1 MIDESD
7 KKANYLLRFC
17 QPITDTISFIFKY
30 IDPTDEE
37 ELINCACST
46 GKNLS
51 SSEPTLPSRPN
62 PDRFIF
68 SVSLTVHLWG
78 GEGCQNLF
86 EGVNLAKIN
95 VLLEHV
101 TKRNQRLLLKS
112 IRKGIQ
118 VHTCLGPF
126 FLNWSTRS
134 WYKVHQSR
142 ETWKRNE
149 RRYWQFYILL
159 RRIRLSIAT
168 WSALFVRLWQI
179 HFWKR
184 KKINCE
190 RNLTW
195 LRK

>member
-51 SSEPTLPSRPN
+51 LSESTLPSRPD

-86 EGVNLAKIN
+86 ESVNLAKIN

-126 FLNWSTRS
+126 LKILDQLGHGIKSDASQKDIKFSIGFD
-134 WYKVHQSR
+134 QSR
-142 ETWKRNE
+142 ET
-149 RRYWQFYILL
+149 
-159 RRIRLSIAT
+159 
-168 WSALFVRLWQI
+168 
-179 HFWKR
+179 
-184 KKINCE
+184 
-190 RNLTW
+190 
-195 LRK
+195 

>member
-1 MIDESD
+1 MVAKFVSVIFETEIAKSKNAPLQVIDESD

-46 GKNLS
+46 GKI
-51 SSEPTLPSRPN
+51 PVRISRTTRVKTILLKTDPN
-62 PDRFIF
+62 RII

-86 EGVNLAKIN
+86 EKKNLAKIN

-118 VHTCLGPF
+118 VHTCLGMF
-126 FLNWSTRS
+126 SKHRIFL
-134 WYKVHQSR
+134 K
-142 ETWKRNE
+142 
-149 RRYWQFYILL
+149 IL
-159 RRIRLSIAT
+159 
-168 WSALFVRLWQI
+168 
-179 HFWKR
+179 
-184 KKINCE
+184 KK
-190 RNLTW
+190 
-195 LRK
+195 

>member
-1 MIDESD
+1 MRLFKWLTKVIRKRITCCDS
-7 KKANYLLRFC
+7 ASQLQTRFHSFSN
-17 QPITDTISFIFKY
+17 ISIRLMK
-30 IDPTDEE
+30 
-37 ELINCACST
+37 
-46 GKNLS
+46 KNLS
-51 SSEPTLPSRPN
+51 IVPVPPVKIAFFKKGWTHAEIETKYAPHLSPCENLTKN
-62 PDRFIF
+62 F

-86 EGVNLAKIN
+86 ESVNLAKIN

-126 FLNWSTRS
+126 LKIIYPFFI
-134 WYKVHQSR
+134 K
-142 ETWKRNE
+142 
-149 RRYWQFYILL
+149 
-159 RRIRLSIAT
+159 IAT
-168 WSALFVRLWQI
+168 LSDVKNYQ
-179 HFWKR
+179 FWKR
-184 KKINCE
+184 EKINCE